1 MNPRSRVI
9 SPLHICN
16 LEPTAIHNSGSVPV
30 EMEGC
35 EDKHFKQGAIIEFL
49 NVEKIPP
56 IYIHCHMQAVCGDKC
71 VDVSTV
77 RHLVWQFK
85 QEKLGEASLFDK
97 AMSGRP
103 VTATDKPHEERS
115 EDTI

>member
-1 MNPRSRVI
+1 VI

-30 EMEGC
+30 EMEGY
-35 EDKHFKQGAIIEFL
+35 EDKQFKQSAIIEYL

-56 IYIHCHMQAVCGDKC
+56 INIHCHMQAVCGDKC
-71 VDVSTV
+71 VDVNTV

-85 QEKLGEASLFDK
+85 QEELGDASLFDK
-97 AMSGRP
+97 AMLEMP
-103 VTATDKPHEERS
+103 VTA
-115 EDTI
+115 